1 MKEAPLDESEASRV
15 HWAKR
20 RGTAREPARP
30 QPNTEAR
37 PAPSRLPEPPPE
49 PEPKAAEE
57 AVTKPE
63 VDELLSAELVLG
75 QGTSHTSGFG
85 GSGRRSSGR
94 EIALSL
100 ARFESLFDKYEGFE
114 LDGEEGEC
122 DVYELKEK
130 IIAMVCMHP
139 ACTLP
144 APRLH
149 PTLHPA
155 CTPPAPRLHPTLPA
169 LCRHGAFTLQ
179 VMDFKKKAALRTSS
193 LHDAHSEL
201 ESIARQAD
209 EADLGAPDEVT
220 ALSMLIEELLSVS
233 GGQKQKLKEK
243 HSLSIEMMR
252 DFVTSQLA
260 GCMEDKAK
268 LEELEVSRS
277 LFEKKAERDAVE
289 LEERAEREKKL
300 QAEIF
305 RLSEAA
311 SRQAEAIEAKN
322 TELLP
327 LREAKAGFD
336 AAVLAAVQ
344 ERETRIAQ
352 LSHEVKTLREAAGA
366 AGGGAAQTIRDLEQ
380 QAGRLTASPPPRLTT
395 ASPHRLTASPHRLAF

>member
-20 RGTAREPARP
+20 RTAREPARP
-30 QPNTEAR
+30 QPNTDAG
-37 PAPSRLPEPPPE
+37 PAPSRVPEPPSE
-49 PEPKAAEE
+49 PEPRAAEE
-57 AVTKPE
+57 ALTKPE

-75 QGTSHTSGFG
+75 QGTSHTSGYG
-85 GSGRRSSGR
+85 GSGGRSSSSR

-114 LDGEEGEC
+114 LDGEEGEG

-130 IIAMVCMHP
+130 IIAMVCMP
-139 ACTLP
+139 SAFTLP
-144 APRLH
+144 ILGLH
-149 PTLHPA
+149 LACILPHSAFTWSALGLHGA
-155 CTPPAPRLHPTLPA
+155 FTLPS
-169 LCRHGAFTLQ
+169 LYLHGAFTLQ

-209 EADLGAPDEVT
+209 EADLGAPDEVA

-233 GGQKQKLKEK
+233 SGQKQKLKEV

-252 DFVTSQLA
+252 DFVTTQLA
-260 GCMEDKAK
+260 DQIGDRAK

-277 LFEKKAERDAVE
+277 LFEKKAERDAAE
-289 LEERAEREKKL
+289 LAAMAEREKKL
-300 QAEIF
+300 QAEVF
-305 RLSEAA
+305 RLGEAT
-311 SRQAEAIEAKN
+311 SRQAEALDAKN
-322 TELLP
+322 IELVA
-327 LREAKAGFD
+327 LREVKAGFD
-336 AAVLAAVQ
+336 AALQAAVQ

-352 LSHEVKTLREAAGA
+352 LTHEVSTLRQAAGA
-366 AGGGAAQTIRDLEQ
+366 AGGGTAQTIKELEQ
-380 QAGRLTASPPPRLTT
+380 QA
-395 ASPHRLTASPHRLAF
+395 

>member
-1 MKEAPLDESEASRV
+1 MKEVPLDESEASRV

-37 PAPSRLPEPPPE
+37 PAPSRVPEPPPE

-130 IIAMVCMHP
+130 IIAMVCMHSARTLP
-139 ACTLP
+139 TPCLHSACTLP
-144 APRLH
+144 S
-149 PTLHPA
+149 
-155 CTPPAPRLHPTLPA
+155 
-169 LCRHGAFTLQ
+169 LCLHGAFTLQ

-209 EADLGAPDEVT
+209 EADLSAPDEVT

-252 DFVTSQLA
+252 DFVTTQLA
-260 GCMEDKAK
+260 DQIGDRAK

-277 LFEKKAERDAVE
+277 LFEKKAERDAAE
-289 LEERAEREKKL
+289 LAAMAEREKKL
-300 QAEIF
+300 QAEVF
-305 RLSEAA
+305 RLGEAT
-311 SRQAEAIEAKN
+311 SRQAEALDAKN
-322 TELLP
+322 IELVA
-327 LREAKAGFD
+327 LREVKAGFD
-336 AAVLAAVQ
+336 AALQAAVQ

-352 LSHEVKTLREAAGA
+352 LTHEVSTLRQAAGA
-366 AGGGAAQTIRDLEQ
+366 AGGGAAQTIKELEQ
-380 QAGRLTASPPPRLTT
+380 QA
-395 ASPHRLTASPHRLAF
+395 

>member
-30 QPNTEAR
+30 QPNTDAG
-37 PAPSRLPEPPPE
+37 PAPSRVPEPPSE
-49 PEPKAAEE
+49 PEPRAAEE
-57 AVTKPE
+57 ALTKPE

-75 QGTSHTSGFG
+75 QGTSHTSGYG
-85 GSGRRSSGR
+85 GSGGRSSSSR

-114 LDGEEGEC
+114 LDGEEGEG

-130 IIAMVCMHP
+130 IIAMVCMPSAFTLPILGLHL

-144 APRLH
+144 ALCLH
-149 PTLHPA
+149 SAFTWSALGLHGA
-155 CTPPAPRLHPTLPA
+155 FTLPS
-169 LCRHGAFTLQ
+169 LYLHRAFTLQ

-209 EADLGAPDEVT
+209 EADLGAPDEVA

-233 GGQKQKLKEK
+233 GGQKQKLKEV

-252 DFVTSQLA
+252 DFVTTQLA
-260 GCMEDKAK
+260 DQIGDRAK

-277 LFEKKAERDAVE
+277 LFEKKAERDAAE
-289 LEERAEREKKL
+289 LAAMAEREKKL
-300 QAEIF
+300 QAEVF
-305 RLSEAA
+305 RLGEAT
-311 SRQAEAIEAKN
+311 SRQAEALDAKN
-322 TELLP
+322 IELVA
-327 LREAKAGFD
+327 LREVKAGFD
-336 AAVLAAVQ
+336 AALQAAVQ

-352 LSHEVKTLREAAGA
+352 LTHEVSTLRQAAGA
-366 AGGGAAQTIRDLEQ
+366 AGGGAAQTIKELEQ
-380 QAGRLTASPPPRLTT
+380 QA
-395 ASPHRLTASPHRLAF
+395 

>member
-1 MKEAPLDESEASRV
+1 
-15 HWAKR
+15 
-20 RGTAREPARP
+20 
-30 QPNTEAR
+30 
-37 PAPSRLPEPPPE
+37 
-49 PEPKAAEE
+49 
-57 AVTKPE
+57 
-63 VDELLSAELVLG
+63 
-75 QGTSHTSGFG
+75 
-85 GSGRRSSGR
+85 
-94 EIALSL
+94 
-100 ARFESLFDKYEGFE
+100 
-114 LDGEEGEC
+114 
-122 DVYELKEK
+122 
-130 IIAMVCMHP
+130 
-139 ACTLP
+139 
-144 APRLH
+144 
-149 PTLHPA
+149 
-155 CTPPAPRLHPTLPA
+155 
-169 LCRHGAFTLQ
+169 
-179 VMDFKKKAALRTSS
+179 MDFKKKAALRTSS

-395 ASPHRLTASPHRLAF
+395 ASPHHRLTASPHRLAF